1 MTDRPIT
8 VIGHKV
14 PDCDSTCTAI
24 AIAHLLNERGQKA
37 SAYIQGE
44 PNPEAVFLLKQANI
58 PMPDTKLHVAGEN
71 VFIVDYSDLAL
82 APEDIKQANIVGI
95 IDHHKL
101 GDMTSNQPLECWIW
115 PVGCSATIVAA
126 IYGFENIVIPSNI
139 AYLMLGAIISDTV
152 NFKSPT
158 TTDQDIKTAQMLA
171 DIAGVASIEALALE
185 QFTAKSDVRHVPD
198 EKLILR
204 DQKVFD
210 MGDTAFSIAQI
221 EVINADAVLERKEA
235 LQAALETFYKTQNF
249 DQVLVMISDINSM
262 NSTVICIGELT
273 NDVCNALNGQKLTEN
288 SFFLEGV
295 VSRKK
300 QVIPYL
306 QKKFG

>member
-1 MTDRPIT
+1 
-8 VIGHKV
+8 
-14 PDCDSTCTAI
+14 
-24 AIAHLLNERGQKA
+24 
-37 SAYIQGE
+37 
-44 PNPEAVFLLKQANI
+44 
-58 PMPDTKLHVAGEN
+58 
-71 VFIVDYSDLAL
+71 
-82 APEDIKQANIVGI
+82 
-95 IDHHKL
+95 
-101 GDMTSNQPLECWIW
+101 
-115 PVGCSATIVAA
+115 
-126 IYGFENIVIPSNI
+126 
-139 AYLMLGAIISDTV
+139 
-152 NFKSPT
+152 
-158 TTDQDIKTAQMLA
+158 MLA
-171 DIAGVASIEALALE
+171 DIAGVASIEVLALE
-185 QFTAKSDVRHVPD
+185 QFTAKSDVSHIPN

-210 MGDTAFSIAQI
+210 MGDAAFSIAQI

-262 NSTVICIGELT
+262 NSTVICVGELT